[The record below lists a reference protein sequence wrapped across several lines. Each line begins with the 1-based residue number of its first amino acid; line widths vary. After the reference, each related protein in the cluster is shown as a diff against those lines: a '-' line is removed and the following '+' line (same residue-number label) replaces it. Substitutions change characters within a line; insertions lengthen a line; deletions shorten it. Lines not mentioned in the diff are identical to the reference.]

1 MKIFYDHMVFAR
13 QKYGGISKYF
23 CELLKRIPQENWYLS
38 VLISN
43 NLYLKEIGVN
53 TIPFFPQLDF
63 RGKERIQEELG
74 FPLSIYKLHSASWD
88 VFHSTSL
95 MKFHCLM
102 PKNRPTVVTAHDVL
116 YYLFHQENPKRNKLS
131 NIDRNACQEATKI
144 IAISENTK
152 KDYIRYYGAD
162 ENKITVIHHGVD
174 KEKKKISG
182 KRIEEHPYIL
192 YVGLRYDYKNFYRF
206 IKAFAVVSE
215 KHADLRLLCT
225 GSPFSAEEMKIFTS
239 LNISDKVRFIFASE
253 QEMAQLYHD
262 AEMFVYP
269 SLYEGFGMPILEAM
283 VYDCPVVLSNASCFP
298 EIAQNA
304 GLYFNPYE
312 VDDMADKIQ
321 SLLHDASLR
330 KTMVMRGR
338 ERLAC
343 FSWDKCA
350 EEHMNVYKSLL

>member
-1 MKIFYDHMVFAR
+1 
-13 QKYGGISKYF
+13 
-23 CELLKRIPQENWYLS
+23 LKRIPQENWYLS
-38 VLISN
+38 AFFSN
-43 NLYLKEIGVN
+43 NLYLKEIGFN
-53 TIPFFPQLDF
+53 AIPFLPKLDF
-63 RGKERIQEELG
+63 KGKERIQEELG
-74 FPLSIYKLHSASWD
+74 FPLSIYKLHSVSWD

-95 MKFHCLM
+95 MKFHYLM
-102 PKNRPTVVTAHDVL
+102 PKNRPTVITIHDVL
-116 YYLFHQENPKRNKLS
+116 YYLFHQKNAKRSKLI
-131 NIDRNACQEATKI
+131 NIDRNACQKATKI
-144 IAISENTK
+144 IAVSENTK

-174 KEKKKISG
+174 KEKRKTAE

-192 YVGLRYDYKNFYRF
+192 YVGLRHDYKNFSRF
-206 IKAFAVVSE
+206 IKAFAIISE
-215 KHADLRLLCT
+215 KHSDLRLLCT
-225 GSPFSAEEMKIFTS
+225 GSPFSIEEIKIFTS
-239 LNISDKVRFIFASE
+239 LNIRSKVRFIFASE
-253 QEMAQLYHD
+253 QAMAQLYND

-283 VYDCPVVLSNASCFP
+283 VYDCPVVLSNTSCFP

-312 VDDMADKIQ
+312 IDDMVDKMQ

-330 KTMVMRGR
+330 KAMVIRAR
-338 ERLAC
+338 ERLNH